1 MFRSLPALRK
11 SRGRFWE
18 WRRRAIPRRVFL
30 TSSNIP
36 RDTYAPAVAADALQ
50 MHSQP

>member
-18 WRRRAIPRRVFL
+18 WRAVARRVFFDIVEY
-30 TSSNIP
+30 SP
-36 RDTYAPAVAADALQ
+36 RAQ
-50 MHSQP
+50 